1 VSGVVKSARCRSS
14 VPVPMAGSKSRVLGS
29 RGHIQPREGAG
40 IRPTDVAR
48 PGSSERAL
56 VIHRRYRPRSLACRC
71 AVFARLWRYQN
82 YLDYERDDPEGAK
95 RVRAEWDRQLADAG
109 VFCDDRGRWR
119 QRFGA

>member
-1 VSGVVKSARCRSS
+1 
-14 VPVPMAGSKSRVLGS
+14 
-29 RGHIQPREGAG
+29 
-40 IRPTDVAR
+40 
-48 PGSSERAL
+48 
-56 VIHRRYRPRSLACRC
+56 
-71 AVFARLWRYQN
+71 VFARLWRYQN